1 MTITTLQLVSASED
15 DTCLLW
21 DLKTTKQC
29 QKLPGGKECVPRA
42 PMLSCT
48 AAHHP
53 TPTRLCVAPQGFGE
67 AAQAGTG
74 GSVERRA
81 KVFGEWW
88 YSAVAFM
95 PDGDTIFAMERSK
108 RGPAVVRYRRVLLA
122 ACCSQ
127 LTHVIDGTSLQQV
140 LAAREGEVDG

>member
-1 MTITTLQLVSASED
+1 MTITTLQVVSASED

-29 QKLPGGKECVPRA
+29 QKLPGGKRVGPCPPCCHA
-42 PMLSCT
+42 PQLT
-48 AAHHP
+48 
-53 TPTRLCVAPQGFGE
+53 TPPPHAFVLPPSPQGFGE

-108 RGPAVVRYRRVLLA
+108 RGPAVVRYRRCRVLLA
-122 ACCSQ
+122 ARS
-127 LTHVIDGTSLQQV
+127 
-140 LAAREGEVDG
+140 